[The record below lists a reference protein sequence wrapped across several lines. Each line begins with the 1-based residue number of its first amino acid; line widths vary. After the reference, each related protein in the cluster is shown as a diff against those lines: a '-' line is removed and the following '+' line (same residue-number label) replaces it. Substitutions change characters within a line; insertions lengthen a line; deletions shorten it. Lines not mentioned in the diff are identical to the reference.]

1 MNKGIEEREKMSEKQ
16 RDPTPGEYEK
26 KEWFVVAVSAA
37 LTIPFIGWWSAIII
51 LLTFG
56 WATDRAK
63 IRVNSPLFRSNDYVS
78 GMPTKKESR
87 AVIPTETRSWERDFV
102 SGNFDSEPAPEPEI
116 EEITTLVITDHARRN
131 LALRHG
137 VITDRKNVRFEDLTP
152 FEEEGEGCF
161 TLTFP
166 DINKSKRFAVFLS
179 EDKSVIKTFM
189 PHTDS
194 DRNRAY
200 FKKHANLDSS
210 LKDDLTKDLDFLQK
224 VWLDK
229 LSS

>member
-1 MNKGIEEREKMSEKQ
+1 MNKVIEERKKMTDKQ
-16 RDPTPGEYEK
+16 RDPEPGEYEI
-26 KEWFVVAVSAA
+26 KEWLVVLFSAA
-37 LTIPFIGWWSAIII
+37 ITIPTMGWWSAIII
-51 LLTFG
+51 FLTFG
-56 WATDRAK
+56 WATSRAK
-63 IRVNSPLFRSNDYVS
+63 IRVNSPLFRSNEFTS
-78 GMPTKKESR
+78 GIPKRGESR
-87 AVIPTETRSWERDFV
+87 AVIPTKDYSWERDFV
-102 SGNFDSEPAPEPEI
+102 SVDLDPEPEV
-116 EEITTLVITDHARRN
+116 ETMVITDHARRN

-137 VITDRKNVRFEDLTP
+137 VITDLKHVRFEDLTP

-166 DINKSKRFAVFLS
+166 EINKSKKFAVFLS

-194 DRNRAY
+194 NRNRAY

-210 LKDDLTKDLDFLQK
+210 LKDDMTKDLEFLQK

>member
-1 MNKGIEEREKMSEKQ
+1 MTDKQ
-16 RDPTPGEYEK
+16 RDPEPGEYEI
-26 KEWFVVAVSAA
+26 KEWLVVLFSAA
-37 LTIPFIGWWSAIII
+37 LTIPTMGWWSAIII
-51 LLTFG
+51 FLTFG

-63 IRVNSPLFRSNDYVS
+63 KRVNSPLFRSNEFTS
-78 GMPTKKESR
+78 GMPKRGESR
-87 AVIPTETRSWERDFV
+87 AVIPTKDYSWERDFV
-102 SGNFDSEPAPEPEI
+102 SVDLDPEPEV
-116 EEITTLVITDHARRN
+116 ETMVITDHARRN

-137 VITDRKNVRFEDLTP
+137 VITDRKHVRFEDLTP
-152 FEEEGEGCF
+152 FEEEGEDCF
-161 TLTFP
+161 TLVFP
-166 DINKSKRFAVFLS
+166 DINKSKKFAVFLS

-194 DRNRAY
+194 SRNRAY

-210 LKDDLTKDLDFLQK
+210 LKDDMTKDLEFLQK

>member
-1 MNKGIEEREKMSEKQ
+1 MNNVNEKKVMSDKEIQ
-16 RDPTPGEYEK
+16 PMPSDYEI
-26 KEWFVVAVSAA
+26 KEWFVILFVAVV
-37 LTIPFIGWWSAIII
+37 TIPLWGWWASIVIF
-51 LLTFG
+51 LTFG
-56 WATDRAK
+56 WAADRATK
-63 IRVNSPLFRSNDYVS
+63 RVNSPLFRKDPIAPNPKAKITTNQPKDY
-78 GMPTKKESR
+78 
-87 AVIPTETRSWERDFV
+87 SWERDFV
-102 SGNFDSEPAPEPEI
+102 SGNFDPEPEPAPEPKLE
-116 EEITTLVITDHARRN
+116 TLVITDHARRN

-137 VITDRKNVRFEDLTP
+137 VITDRKHVRFEDMTS

-161 TLTFP
+161 TMTFP
-166 DINKSKRFAVFLS
+166 DLNKSKKFAVFLS

-194 DRNRAY
+194 NRNRAY

>member
-1 MNKGIEEREKMSEKQ
+1 MNKVNEKKVMSDKKKEANFHHLN
-16 RDPTPGEYEK
+16 K
-26 KEWFVVAVSAA
+26 KEWFIISLV
-37 LTIPFIGWWSAIII
+37 TIPAIADIGWWSI
-51 LLTFG
+51 LVFL
-56 WATDRAK
+56 
-63 IRVNSPLFRSNDYVS
+63 LVS
-78 GMPTKKESR
+78 GSCLMSAEERINPDLSEPYTPKRNSTPTTPPKDY
-87 AVIPTETRSWERDFV
+87 SWERDFV
-102 SGNFDSEPAPEPEI
+102 SGNFDPEPEPAPEPKVE
-116 EEITTLVITDHARRN
+116 TLVITDHARRN

-137 VITDRKNVRFEDLTP
+137 VITDRKHVRFEDLTP
-152 FEEEGEGCF
+152 FEEEGEDCF
-161 TLTFP
+161 TLIFP
-166 DINKSKRFAVFLS
+166 DINKSKKFAVFLS

-189 PHTDS
+189 PHTDT

>member
-1 MNKGIEEREKMSEKQ
+1 MNNVNEKNVMSDKKKEAKFHHLN
-16 RDPTPGEYEK
+16 K
-26 KEWFVVAVSAA
+26 KEWFIIA
-37 LTIPFIGWWSAIII
+37 LVTIPTIPFIGWWSIVVF
-51 LLTFG
+51 LL
-56 WATDRAK
+56 
-63 IRVNSPLFRSNDYVS
+63 VS
-78 GMPTKKESR
+78 GQCIVSAEERINTPLYADLPEPFTPTKRNRSPIIPPKEY
-87 AVIPTETRSWERDFV
+87 SWERDFV
-102 SGNFDSEPAPEPEI
+102 SGNFDPEPEPAPEPKVE
-116 EEITTLVITDHARRN
+116 TLVITDHARRN

-137 VITDRKNVRFEDLTP
+137 VITDRKHVRFEDLTP

-161 TLTFP
+161 TMIFP
-166 DINKSKRFAVFLS
+166 DINKSKKFAVFLT

-189 PHTDS
+189 PHTDA

-224 VWLDK
+224 VWLEK

>member
-1 MNKGIEEREKMSEKQ
+1 MT
-16 RDPTPGEYEK
+16 DPQIQPMPSDYEI
-26 KEWFVVAVSAA
+26 KEWFVILFVAVV
-37 LTIPFIGWWSAIII
+37 TIPLWGWWSSIVIF
-51 LLTFG
+51 LTFG
-56 WATDRAK
+56 WAANRATE
-63 IRVNSPLFRSNDYVS
+63 RVNSPLYRKDQYVPEERAKKKKSPEPNPPKDY
-78 GMPTKKESR
+78 
-87 AVIPTETRSWERDFV
+87 SWERDFV
-102 SGNFDSEPAPEPEI
+102 SGKFDPEPEPAPEPKVE
-116 EEITTLVITDHARRN
+116 TLVITDHARRN

-137 VITDRKNVRFEDLTP
+137 VITDRKNVRFEDMTP

-161 TLTFP
+161 TMAFP
-166 DINKSKRFAVFLS
+166 DLNKSKKFAVFLS

-189 PHTDS
+189 PHTDAG
-194 DRNRAY
+194 RNRAY